1 MDQRQTPLLDAL
13 RASGQRHH
21 APLYAPGH
29 KRGQGAPASLK
40 ALLGVQALGV
50 DLPELPELDNLFAPE
65 GVILEAQAL
74 AAAVFGAEQTYFLA
88 NGSTCGLEAAILATC
103 GPGDKIIVPRNVH
116 RSVLAG
122 LVLAGAMP
130 VYVQPDYAPDLG
142 LALGV
147 APGIIAAALAQYPD
161 VRAVLV
167 VSPTYHGVCSDVR
180 AIAALTQA
188 HGIPLLV
195 DEAHGPHFAFHPELP
210 TPALAQ
216 GADLVVQS
224 THKVLGALTQASMLH
239 TRGDRID
246 HARLRA
252 ALQLT
257 QSTSPS
263 YLLLASLDA
272 ARHQMA
278 TGGQALLGQTLALAQ
293 GMRSTLATI
302 PGLQVMDQGL
312 LQGYPSVADFD
323 LTRLTVDLSG
333 LGLSGLEADDILH
346 NELGVTAELP
356 ELRHLTFI
364 VSLGNTP
371 TDGQQCIAGFR
382 TLAQRQ
388 GQRGKE
394 MVPPSPLP
402 DYPAQPITLPSV
414 SPRQAFF
421 AQAVT
426 VTAAKAVGRLSAET
440 ISAYP
445 PGIPTLVAGE
455 PITAAALDHLVT
467 TRQQG
472 GYVTGCSDA
481 SLATLKVLAL
491 GEGGFCEKVG

>member
-1 MDQRQTPLLDAL
+1 MALSDINQGQTPLLDAL
-13 RASGQRHH
+13 RASGQRPH
-21 APLYAPGH
+21 APFYAPGH
-29 KRGQGAPASLK
+29 KRGQGASASLR
-40 ALLGVQALGV
+40 ALVGVHALGV
-50 DLPELPELDNLFAPE
+50 DVPELPDLDNLFAPE
-65 GVILEAQAL
+65 GVILEAQTL
-74 AAAVFGAEQTYFLA
+74 AAAAFGAEQTYFLA

-103 GPGDKIIVPRNVH
+103 GPGDRIIVPRNVH

-130 VYVQPDYAPDLG
+130 VYVQPDYAPGLG

-147 APGIIAAALAQYPD
+147 APATIVAALEQYAD

-167 VSPTYHGVCSDVR
+167 VSPTYHGICSDIA
-180 AIAALTQA
+180 AIASLTHS
-188 HGIPLLV
+188 HGIPLVV

-239 TRGDRID
+239 TQGDRID
-246 HARLRA
+246 QARLQA

-278 TGGQALLGQTLALAQ
+278 TAGEALLGQTLALAQ
-293 GMRSTLATI
+293 GMRSQLVTI
-302 PGLQVMDQGL
+302 PGLAVMDQESF
-312 LQGYPSVADFD
+312 QAYPSVAALD
-323 LTRLTVDLSG
+323 LTRLTVDVSG

-382 TLAQRQ
+382 TLVQ
-388 GQRGKE
+388 GQAQRGKE
-394 MVPPSPLP
+394 GVPRSPLP
-402 DYPAQPITLPSV
+402 DYPTQPITLPSV

-421 AQAVT
+421 AQALT
-426 VTAAKAVGRLSAET
+426 VTAAEAVGRLSAET

-455 PITAAALDHLVT
+455 PITAAALDYLIT
-467 TRQQG
+467 TKQQG

-481 SLATLKVLAL
+481 SLATFRVLP
-491 GEGGFCEKVG
+491 

>member
-1 MDQRQTPLLDAL
+1 MSPTDQTQTPILSAL
-13 RASGQRHH
+13 QASAQRSQ
-21 APLYAPGH
+21 AAFYAPGH
-29 KRGQGAPASLK
+29 KRGQGASSQLK
-40 ALLGVQALGV
+40 DLLGKETLQA

-65 GVILEAQAL
+65 GVILEAQTL
-74 AAAVFGAEQTYFLA
+74 AAAAFGAEQTYFLA

-130 VYVQPDYAPDLG
+130 VYVSPDYAPDLG
-142 LALGV
+142 LALGL
-147 APGIIAAALAQYPD
+147 APATIAAALEQYAD

-167 VSPTYHGVCSDVR
+167 VSPTYHGICSDLG
-180 AIAALTQA
+180 AIAALA
-188 HGIPLLV
+188 HTHGVPLLV
-195 DEAHGPHFAFHPELP
+195 DEAHGPHFGFHPALP
-210 TPALAQ
+210 PPALAQ

-239 TRGDRID
+239 TQGDRIEQ
-246 HARLRA
+246 ARLQA

-278 TGGQALLGQTLALAQ
+278 TAGQALLAQTLALAQ
-293 GMRSTLATI
+293 EMRSQLAPL
-302 PGLQVMDQGL
+302 PGLAVVDQQA
-312 LQGYPSVADFD
+312 LQPYPSVAALD
-323 LTRLTVDLSG
+323 LTRLTVDVSG

-346 NELGVTAELP
+346 HQLGVTAELP

-371 TDGQQCIAGFR
+371 ADGQRCIDGFR
-382 TLAQRQ
+382 TLTQRQ
-388 GQRGKE
+388 VQRGKE
-394 MVPPSPLP
+394 VVPTAPRPAYS
-402 DYPAQPITLPSV
+402 AQPISLPQV

-421 AQAVT
+421 ATAVT
-426 VTAAKAVGRLSAET
+426 VTATAAVGRLSAET
-440 ISAYP
+440 IAAYP

-455 PITAAALDHLVT
+455 PITAAALHHLVT
-467 TRQQG
+467 TKQQG
-472 GYVTGCSDA
+472 GYVTGCSDS
-481 SLATLKVLAL
+481 SLATLKVLPL
-491 GEGGFCEKVG
+491 